1 MSSPPGT
8 GVGWLDWGWIG
19 AGSIGAGPGLDR
31 GWIWCSLIQPD
42 PAPIYFWWSTFW
54 VLGSTFWRYDWA
66 SCCAQS
72 RIIIVQNPRGNFFD
86 PGWLRMGFP
95 CLGWW
100 QSPIQ
105 WHCDTI
111 GFETLLAWIPG
122 PDKWFPSHLQP
133 MYLIQNSP
141 CISGVQYASYYMIG
155 IQP

>member
-1 MSSPPGT
+1 MKHLPRPAETCGWSCKIFRGTTKKRPASSKCSLT
-8 GVGWLDWGWIG
+8 VLRWRHMDFHEFTTRDRSRL
-19 AGSIGAGPGLDR
+19 AGPGLDR

-105 WHCDTI
+105 WHCDTLVLKRCSL
-111 GFETLLAWIPG
+111 G
-122 PDKWFPSHLQP
+122 
-133 MYLIQNSP
+133 YLSR
-141 CISGVQYASYYMIG
+141 
-155 IQP
+155 